1 MELVS
6 SLVDV
11 ERRGWDVGKV
21 KNTFFPNEAEL
32 ILSIPISAR
41 LPEDSLIWAWTSNGR
56 LTVKSTY
63 KVAQNVLKIEGR
75 GGEKR
80 GSSDGSGMRDI

>member
-1 MELVS
+1 MDSVPELFTVTSLVGAHTGMELVS

-11 ERRGWDVGKV
+11 ERRGWDMGKV
-21 KNTFFPNEAEL
+21 KNMFFPNEAEL

-56 LTVKSTY
+56 LTVKSAY
-63 KVAQNVLKIEGR
+63 KVA
-75 GGEKR
+75 
-80 GSSDGSGMRDI
+80 